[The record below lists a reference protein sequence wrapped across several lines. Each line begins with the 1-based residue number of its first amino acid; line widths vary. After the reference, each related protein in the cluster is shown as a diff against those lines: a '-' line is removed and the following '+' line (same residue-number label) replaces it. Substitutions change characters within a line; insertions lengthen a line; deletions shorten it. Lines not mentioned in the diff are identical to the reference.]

1 MRLNPD
7 LIRDIL
13 LKAELGSFKILK
25 NDDDDV
31 NFFKLLKDKNTLKQ
45 FEEEKEKYQKPE
57 AFLSYSNREI
67 EYHTLFL
74 KEAELIVI
82 KKNSITVTLEI
93 SDLTVAGH
101 NFVSNIR
108 NDKNWNKIKEIS
120 NNVGSTS
127 INTLIEISEKLI
139 SKLIDK
145 EISLYQYF
153 LFQIFQ
159 KLIQQ
164 FLLFLL

>member
-1 MRLNPD
+1 MQLNPD

-45 FEEEKEKYQKPE
+45 FEEEKEKYQTPE
-57 AFLSYSNREI
+57 EFLSYSNREI

-82 KKNSITVTLEI
+82 KKNSINVTLEI

-145 EISLYQYF
+145 EISLCQ
-153 LFQIFQ
+153 
-159 KLIQQ
+159 
-164 FLLFLL
+164 

>member
-1 MRLNPD
+1 MQLNPD

-25 NDDDDV
+25 NNDNDV

-57 AFLSYSNREI
+57 EFLSYSNREI

-82 KKNSITVTLEI
+82 EKNSITVTLEI
-93 SDLTVAGH
+93 SNLTVAGH

-139 SKLIDK
+139 LKLIDK
-145 EISLYQYF
+145 EISLHQ
-153 LFQIFQ
+153 
-159 KLIQQ
+159 
-164 FLLFLL
+164 

>member
-1 MRLNPD
+1 MKGGVIMQLNPD

-25 NDDDDV
+25 NNDNDV

-57 AFLSYSNREI
+57 EFLSYSNREI

-82 KKNSITVTLEI
+82 EKNSITVTLEI

-145 EISLYQYF
+145 EISLCQ
-153 LFQIFQ
+153 
-159 KLIQQ
+159 
-164 FLLFLL
+164 

>member
-1 MRLNPD
+1 MQLNPD

-25 NDDDDV
+25 NNDNDV

-57 AFLSYSNREI
+57 EFLSYSNREI

-108 NDKNWNKIKEIS
+108 NDKNWNKFKEIS

-127 INTLIEISEKLI
+127 INTLTEISEKLI

-145 EISLYQYF
+145 EISLHQ
-153 LFQIFQ
+153 
-159 KLIQQ
+159 
-164 FLLFLL
+164 

>member
-1 MRLNPD
+1 MQLNPD

-13 LKAELGSFKILK
+13 WKVELGSFKILK

-57 AFLSYSNREI
+57 EFLSYSNREI

-82 KKNSITVTLEI
+82 KKNSITITLEI

-120 NNVGSTS
+120 ISK
-127 INTLIEISEKLI
+127 NTLETQIPEIKYKNSKKL
-139 SKLIDK
+139 KK
-145 EISLYQYF
+145 
-153 LFQIFQ
+153 
-159 KLIQQ
+159 
-164 FLLFLL
+164 

>member
-1 MRLNPD
+1 MQLNPD

-25 NDDDDV
+25 NNDNDV

-57 AFLSYSNREI
+57 EFLSYSNREI

-82 KKNSITVTLEI
+82 EKNSITVTLEI

-120 NNVGSTS
+120 NNIGSTS

-139 SKLIDK
+139 LKLIDK
-145 EISLYQYF
+145 EISLHQ
-153 LFQIFQ
+153 
-159 KLIQQ
+159 
-164 FLLFLL
+164 

>member
-1 MRLNPD
+1 MQLNPD

-25 NDDDDV
+25 NDDNDV

-57 AFLSYSNREI
+57 EFLSYSNREI

-82 KKNSITVTLEI
+82 EKNSITVTLEI

-139 SKLIDK
+139 LKLIDK
-145 EISLYQYF
+145 EISLHQ
-153 LFQIFQ
+153 
-159 KLIQQ
+159 
-164 FLLFLL
+164 

>member
-1 MRLNPD
+1 MQLNPD

-25 NDDDDV
+25 NNDNDV

-57 AFLSYSNREI
+57 EFLSYSNREI

-139 SKLIDK
+139 LKLIDK
-145 EISLYQYF
+145 EISLYQ
-153 LFQIFQ
+153 
-159 KLIQQ
+159 
-164 FLLFLL
+164 

>member
-1 MRLNPD
+1 MQLNPD

-57 AFLSYSNREI
+57 EFLSYSNREI

-82 KKNSITVTLEI
+82 KKNSINVTLEI

-120 NNVGSTS
+120 NNIGSTS
-127 INTLIEISEKLI
+127 INALIEISEKLI

-145 EISLYQYF
+145 EISLYQ
-153 LFQIFQ
+153 
-159 KLIQQ
+159 
-164 FLLFLL
+164 

>member
-1 MRLNPD
+1 MQLNPD

-57 AFLSYSNREI
+57 EFLSYSNREI
-67 EYHTLFL
+67 EYRTLFL

-82 KKNSITVTLEI
+82 KKNSINVTLEI

-145 EISLYQYF
+145 EISLCQ
-153 LFQIFQ
+153 
-159 KLIQQ
+159 
-164 FLLFLL
+164 

>member
-1 MRLNPD
+1 MQLNPD

-57 AFLSYSNREI
+57 EFLSYSNREI

-82 KKNSITVTLEI
+82 KKNSINVTLEI

-145 EISLYQYF
+145 EISLCQEF
-153 LFQIFQ
+153 LFQNFQ

>member
-1 MRLNPD
+1 MKGGVIMQLNPD

-25 NDDDDV
+25 NNDGDV

-57 AFLSYSNREI
+57 EFLSYSNREI

-82 KKNSITVTLEI
+82 EKNSITVTLEI

-139 SKLIDK
+139 LKLIDK
-145 EISLYQYF
+145 EISLHQ
-153 LFQIFQ
+153 
-159 KLIQQ
+159 
-164 FLLFLL
+164 

>member
-1 MRLNPD
+1 MKGGVIMQLNPD

-57 AFLSYSNREI
+57 EFLSYSNREI

-82 KKNSITVTLEI
+82 KKNSINVTLEI

-145 EISLYQYF
+145 EISLCQ
-153 LFQIFQ
+153 
-159 KLIQQ
+159 
-164 FLLFLL
+164 

>member
-1 MRLNPD
+1 MQLNPD

-25 NDDDDV
+25 NNDGDV

-57 AFLSYSNREI
+57 ELLSYSNREI

-139 SKLIDK
+139 LKLIDK
-145 EISLYQYF
+145 EISLHQ
-153 LFQIFQ
+153 
-159 KLIQQ
+159 
-164 FLLFLL
+164 

>member
-1 MRLNPD
+1 MQLNPD

-25 NDDDDV
+25 NNDGDV

-57 AFLSYSNREI
+57 ELLSYSNREI

-120 NNVGSTS
+120 NNIGSTS

-139 SKLIDK
+139 LKLIDK
-145 EISLYQYF
+145 EISLHQ
-153 LFQIFQ
+153 
-159 KLIQQ
+159 
-164 FLLFLL
+164 

>member
-1 MRLNPD
+1 MELNPD

-57 AFLSYSNREI
+57 EFLSYSNREI

-82 KKNSITVTLEI
+82 KKNSINVTLKI

-120 NNVGSTS
+120 NNIGSTS
-127 INTLIEISEKLI
+127 INALIEISEKLI

-145 EISLYQYF
+145 EISLYQ
-153 LFQIFQ
+153 
-159 KLIQQ
+159 
-164 FLLFLL
+164 

>member
-1 MRLNPD
+1 MQLNPD

-25 NDDDDV
+25 NNDNDV

-57 AFLSYSNREI
+57 EFLSYSNREI

-127 INTLIEISEKLI
+127 INTLTEISEKLI

-145 EISLYQYF
+145 EISLHQ
-153 LFQIFQ
+153 
-159 KLIQQ
+159 
-164 FLLFLL
+164 

>member
-1 MRLNPD
+1 MELNPD

-57 AFLSYSNREI
+57 EFLSYSNREI
-67 EYHTLFL
+67 EYHTFFL

-82 KKNSITVTLEI
+82 EKNFITVTLEI

-145 EISLYQYF
+145 EISLCQ
-153 LFQIFQ
+153 
-159 KLIQQ
+159 
-164 FLLFLL
+164 

>member
-1 MRLNPD
+1 MQLNPD

-57 AFLSYSNREI
+57 EFLSYSNREI

-82 KKNSITVTLEI
+82 KKNSINVTLEI

-139 SKLIDK
+139 LKLIDK
-145 EISLYQYF
+145 EISLHQ
-153 LFQIFQ
+153 
-159 KLIQQ
+159 
-164 FLLFLL
+164 

>member
-1 MRLNPD
+1 MQLNPD

-31 NFFKLLKDKNTLKQ
+31 NFFKLLKDKNTFKQ

-57 AFLSYSNREI
+57 EFLSYSNRET

-82 KKNSITVTLEI
+82 KKNSINVTLEI

-145 EISLYQYF
+145 EISLHQ
-153 LFQIFQ
+153 
-159 KLIQQ
+159 
-164 FLLFLL
+164 

>member
-1 MRLNPD
+1 MQLNPD

-25 NDDDDV
+25 KNDNDV

-57 AFLSYSNREI
+57 EFLSYSNREI

-82 KKNSITVTLEI
+82 EKNSITVTLEI

-139 SKLIDK
+139 LKLIDK
-145 EISLYQYF
+145 EISLHQ
-153 LFQIFQ
+153 
-159 KLIQQ
+159 
-164 FLLFLL
+164 

>member
-1 MRLNPD
+1 MQLNPD

-25 NDDDDV
+25 NNDNDV

-57 AFLSYSNREI
+57 EFLSYSNREI

-139 SKLIDK
+139 LKLIDK
-145 EISLYQYF
+145 EISLHQ
-153 LFQIFQ
+153 
-159 KLIQQ
+159 
-164 FLLFLL
+164 

>member
-1 MRLNPD
+1 MQLNPD

-57 AFLSYSNREI
+57 EFLSYSNREI

-82 KKNSITVTLEI
+82 KKNSINVTLEI

-120 NNVGSTS
+120 NNIGSTS
-127 INTLIEISEKLI
+127 INALIEISEKLI

-145 EISLYQYF
+145 EISLCQ
-153 LFQIFQ
+153 
-159 KLIQQ
+159 
-164 FLLFLL
+164 

>member
-1 MRLNPD
+1 MQLNSD

-25 NDDDDV
+25 NNDNDV

-57 AFLSYSNREI
+57 EFLSYSNREI

-101 NFVSNIR
+101 NFISNIR

-139 SKLIDK
+139 LKLIDK
-145 EISLYQYF
+145 EISLHQ
-153 LFQIFQ
+153 
-159 KLIQQ
+159 
-164 FLLFLL
+164 

>member
-1 MRLNPD
+1 MQLNPD

-57 AFLSYSNREI
+57 EFLSYSNREI
-67 EYHTLFL
+67 EYHTFFL

-82 KKNSITVTLEI
+82 EKNFITVTLEI

-145 EISLYQYF
+145 EISLCQ
-153 LFQIFQ
+153 
-159 KLIQQ
+159 
-164 FLLFLL
+164 

>member
-1 MRLNPD
+1 MQLNPD

-25 NDDDDV
+25 NNDNYV

-57 AFLSYSNREI
+57 ELLSYSNREI

-101 NFVSNIR
+101 NFISNIR

-145 EISLYQYF
+145 EISLHQ
-153 LFQIFQ
+153 
-159 KLIQQ
+159 
-164 FLLFLL
+164 

>member
-1 MRLNPD
+1 MQLNPD

-25 NDDDDV
+25 NNDNDV

-57 AFLSYSNREI
+57 EFLSYSNREI

-82 KKNSITVTLEI
+82 EKNSITVTLEI

-139 SKLIDK
+139 LKLIDK
-145 EISLYQYF
+145 EISLHQ
-153 LFQIFQ
+153 
-159 KLIQQ
+159 
-164 FLLFLL
+164 

>member
-1 MRLNPD
+1 MQLNPD

-25 NDDDDV
+25 NNDNDV

-57 AFLSYSNREI
+57 EFLSYSNREI

-82 KKNSITVTLEI
+82 EKNSITVTLEI

-139 SKLIDK
+139 LKLIDK
-145 EISLYQYF
+145 EISLYQ
-153 LFQIFQ
+153 
-159 KLIQQ
+159 
-164 FLLFLL
+164 

>member
-1 MRLNPD
+1 MQLNPD

-13 LKAELGSFKILK
+13 LKAELGSFEILK
-25 NDDDDV
+25 NNDNDV
-31 NFFKLLKDKNTLKQ
+31 NFFKLLKDKNTLKE
-45 FEEEKEKYQKPE
+45 FKEEKENYQKPE
-57 AFLSYSNREI
+57 ELLSYSNEEI

-82 KKNSITVTLEI
+82 EKNSITVTLEI

-127 INTLIEISEKLI
+127 INALIEISEKLI

-145 EISLYQYF
+145 EISLHQ
-153 LFQIFQ
+153 
-159 KLIQQ
+159 
-164 FLLFLL
+164 

>member
-1 MRLNPD
+1 MKGGVIMQLNPD

-25 NDDDDV
+25 NDDNDV

-57 AFLSYSNREI
+57 EFLSYSNREI

-82 KKNSITVTLEI
+82 KKNSINVTLEI

-145 EISLYQYF
+145 EISLCQ
-153 LFQIFQ
+153 
-159 KLIQQ
+159 
-164 FLLFLL
+164 

>member
-1 MRLNPD
+1 MQLNPD

-25 NDDDDV
+25 NDDNDV

-57 AFLSYSNREI
+57 EFLSYSNREI

-82 KKNSITVTLEI
+82 EKNSITVTLEI

-139 SKLIDK
+139 LKLIDK
-145 EISLYQYF
+145 EISLCQ
-153 LFQIFQ
+153 
-159 KLIQQ
+159 
-164 FLLFLL
+164 

>member
-1 MRLNPD
+1 MQLNPD

-25 NDDDDV
+25 NNDNDV

-57 AFLSYSNREI
+57 EFLSYSNREI

-82 KKNSITVTLEI
+82 EKNSITVTLEI
-93 SDLTVAGH
+93 SNLTVAGH
-101 NFVSNIR
+101 NFVSNI
-108 NDKNWNKIKEIS
+108 
-120 NNVGSTS
+120 
-127 INTLIEISEKLI
+127 
-139 SKLIDK
+139 
-145 EISLYQYF
+145 
-153 LFQIFQ
+153 
-159 KLIQQ
+159 
-164 FLLFLL
+164 

>member
-1 MRLNPD
+1 MQLNPD

-57 AFLSYSNREI
+57 EFLSYSNREI
-67 EYHTLFL
+67 EYHTFFL

-82 KKNSITVTLEI
+82 KKNSINVTLEI

-127 INTLIEISEKLI
+127 IDTLIEISEKLI

-145 EISLYQYF
+145 EISLCQ
-153 LFQIFQ
+153 
-159 KLIQQ
+159 
-164 FLLFLL
+164 

>member
-1 MRLNPD
+1 MQLNPD

-57 AFLSYSNREI
+57 EFLSYSNREI
-67 EYHTLFL
+67 EYHTFFL

-82 KKNSITVTLEI
+82 EKNFITVALEI

-127 INTLIEISEKLI
+127 IDTLIEISEKLI

-145 EISLYQYF
+145 EISLYQ
-153 LFQIFQ
+153 
-159 KLIQQ
+159 
-164 FLLFLL
+164 

>member
-1 MRLNPD
+1 MQLNPD

-45 FEEEKEKYQKPE
+45 FEEKKEKYQKPE
-57 AFLSYSNREI
+57 ESLSYSNREI

-82 KKNSITVTLEI
+82 KKNSINVTLEI

-145 EISLYQYF
+145 EISLCQ
-153 LFQIFQ
+153 
-159 KLIQQ
+159 
-164 FLLFLL
+164 

>member
-1 MRLNPD
+1 MQLNPD

-25 NDDDDV
+25 NNDNDV

-57 AFLSYSNREI
+57 EFLSYSNREI
-67 EYHTLFL
+67 EYHTFFL

-82 KKNSITVTLEI
+82 EKNFITVTLEI

-120 NNVGSTS
+120 NNIGSTS

-145 EISLYQYF
+145 EISLCQ
-153 LFQIFQ
+153 
-159 KLIQQ
+159 
-164 FLLFLL
+164 

>member
-1 MRLNPD
+1 MQLNPD

-25 NDDDDV
+25 KNDNDV

-57 AFLSYSNREI
+57 EFLSYSNREI

-82 KKNSITVTLEI
+82 EKNSITVTLEI

-120 NNVGSTS
+120 NNVGSAS

-139 SKLIDK
+139 LKLIDK
-145 EISLYQYF
+145 EISLHQ
-153 LFQIFQ
+153 
-159 KLIQQ
+159 
-164 FLLFLL
+164 